1 MRFWLY
7 RPAVDQ
13 ISDLHD
19 GIVSIATAFT
29 SGLAGWTVAVL
40 LGNRLG
46 ANPIELAV
54 LALFFCLVAVWIARV
69 GILLMARRFKPALAQ
84 AAGSRIAIE
93 LAIIGWTDWLL
104 AAFVFVAC
112 LKAASSVASV
122 SDLAQSF
129 FLGQVVGVV
138 SLVPGGFGSSDAFW
152 IAHLPLA
159 QSKTAAALAAYRLLY
174 YVIPWAIASLLLLSW
189 VTQRAPR
196 RLEIARRVVAGLVG
210 GGGVLIMADS
220 VPGPD
225 VIFVVPPA
233 EGVLTSEFERYSRIL
248 GRLPVPYAVDAQK
261 KASRSSYSATTLTP
275 TSGLI
280 ATVHDLAKFDVGL
293 KNGIVMQKETLA
305 AAWKPSGGPHGI
317 GWFVQSYNGENVVWQ
332 FGAGEN
338 GSSSMIIMSP
348 FA

>member
-19 GIVSIATAFT
+19 GIVSIAMAFT

-40 LGNRLG
+40 LAEWPRRR
-46 ANPIELAV
+46 PVELAV
-54 LALFFCLVAVWIARV
+54 LALFFCLASRCGSRAS
-69 GILLMARRFKPALAQ
+69 GILLMARRFKPALARW
-84 AAGSRIAIE
+84 AGSRIAIE

-159 QSKTAAALAAYRLLY
+159 QSKTAAALGG
-174 YVIPWAIASLLLLSW
+174 LS
-189 VTQRAPR
+189 
-196 RLEIARRVVAGLVG
+196 VA
-210 GGGVLIMADS
+210 VLRDS
-220 VPGPD
+220 VGD
-225 VIFVVPPA
+225 
-233 EGVLTSEFERYSRIL
+233 R
-248 GRLPVPYAVDAQK
+248 
-261 KASRSSYSATTLTP
+261 
-275 TSGLI
+275 
-280 ATVHDLAKFDVGL
+280 
-293 KNGIVMQKETLA
+293 LA
-305 AAWKPSGGPHGI
+305 AAALVGD
-317 GWFVQSYNGENVVWQ
+317 
-332 FGAGEN
+332 AACAA
-338 GSSSMIIMSP
+338 SS
-348 FA
+348 